1 MPLNSRFEHFLKIV
15 WMDCGEED
23 ATNEKQL
30 DKTVIIMTT
39 LDGTSMYK
47 S

>member
-1 MPLNSRFEHFLKIV
+1 
-15 WMDCGEED
+15 MDCGEED

-30 DKTVIIMTT
+30 DDKTVIIMTT
-39 LDGTSMYK
+39 LDGTSMHK